1 MFFDAV
7 TQVIG
12 RSSMLSAA
20 VEGIRKDQ
28 PFARSAE
35 TLAHFFAGFDFALV
49 KAAGLFLGLYRNA
62 RHARMTL
69 PSIARD
75 SEQQSRSSQFISTT
89 RQLAEPDQTAK
100 YQQQKAKEDRSE
112 ERRVGNDDQ

>member
-1 MFFDAV
+1 MFFDTV

-35 TLAHFFAGFDFALV
+35 TLAHFFAVFDFALV

-75 SEQQSRSSQFISTT
+75 SEQQSRSSQFISAA
-89 RQLAEPDQTAK
+89 RQLEIGRAH
-100 YQQQKAKEDRSE
+100 
-112 ERRVGNDDQ
+112 V